1 MGHQFLSPIHT
12 NHSPMKEID
21 ARTYHVA
28 TSFITHKEA
37 WKFVFLVSFLLPFP
51 FLETAKNKTVQVVN
65 KAQLILLIIIRYF
78 KISLLTHR
86 KSSRHVQSSLLHL

>member
-28 TSFITHKEA
+28 TSFITHKET

-51 FLETAKNKTVQVVN
+51 FLNYKNKTVQVVN
-65 KAQLILLIIIRYF
+65 KSQLILLIIIRYF
-78 KISLLTHR
+78 KIKLLTHR

>member
-37 WKFVFLVSFLLPFP
+37 WKFVFLVSFLLLFP
-51 FLETAKNKTVQVVN
+51 FLNYKNKTVQVVN